1 MQYTIEP
8 TRMGLYVSI
17 DSKGNHMVTG
27 LTEEAVKYVTDN
39 IHIPVLQGTFDGYT
53 SEPRSSVVGGKLQ
66 GIALA
71 SVVELVYTR
80 HLKCLALM
88 GLRVQVPPE
97 VFVNMTEL

>member
-17 DSKGNHMVTG
+17 DDKGNRMVTG

-53 SEPRSSVVGGKLQ
+53 STPRSSVVGGKL
-66 GIALA
+66 
-71 SVVELVYTR
+71 
-80 HLKCLALM
+80 
-88 GLRVQVPPE
+88 
-97 VFVNMTEL
+97 